1 MIKCVPNKGIS
12 MQIVRTSRQISFET
26 ESPLRRIFGTIDE
39 INLANIT
46 KLIIVALI
54 IGPFI

>member
-1 MIKCVPNKGIS
+1 

-26 ESPLRRIFGTIDE
+26 DNPLRRILGTIDE
-39 INLANIT
+39 INLANII

-54 IGPFI
+54 IGPFF

>member
-1 MIKCVPNKGIS
+1 

-54 IGPFI
+54 IGPFM